1 MFERKKFTPDFG
13 NSVVEQ
19 FKKTLLMRFNFT
31 LDEVLLFFL
40 GGRSQLPKRNI
51 KNLTNFQTECV
62 RRGNIRLHL

>member
-40 GGRSQLPKRNI
+40 GGEVNCRSGILKI
-51 KNLTNFQTECV
+51 
-62 RRGNIRLHL
+62 